1 VAVEDE
7 GTVEVED
14 TVEDEGTVEVEDT
27 VEAEDGD
34 ASNW

>member
-7 GTVEVED
+7 GNVGVED
-14 TVEDEGTVEVEDT
+14 TVEDDDT